1 MLETIPF
8 SAPVLDYGQIMVDT
22 RRLEKLMSL
31 TDPGAKAER
40 SADDIS
46 QPRRSLALSG
56 HRDMRRAGQ
65 GKARSVQRQ
74 AMVDANWVEL
84 DHCVSEPNSDKK
96 SRRFNELARNAGV
109 ISRFDIL
116 RTQLVQNFRSRG
128 LTSLG
133 ISAPAEGVGTSF
145 VAAGLIA
152 SLARRGDL
160 RVIGLDL
167 NLRAPALHRYFEVA
181 PAGSMLD
188 FLNGE
193 TPPQAYLQRLT
204 DTVALGLGQ
213 PVSDMM
219 VSAGFPADDLFTT
232 LSEIVDRYAPDMIV
246 CDLPPLLRGD
256 AALSICSHLD
266 SVLLV
271 ADSQRT
277 RAEDVTAC
285 ERLLAGQT
293 EFLGVIL
300 NNYSGGGQN

>member
-8 SAPVLDYGQIMVDT
+8 PLPILEYGQIMVDT

-31 TDPGAKAER
+31 NDTGPKADRLSE
-40 SADDIS
+40 DGGL
-46 QPRRSLALSG
+46 PRRSLALSG

-65 GKARSVQRQ
+65 GKARNVQRQ
-74 AMVDANWVEL
+74 AMVDTNWSEL
-84 DHCVSEPNSDKK
+84 GACASAPSSDKK
-96 SRRFNELARNAGV
+96 SRQFNVLARDADV

-116 RTQLVQNFRSRG
+116 RTQLVQSFRSRG

-133 ISAPAEGVGTSF
+133 ISAPADGVGTSF
-145 VAAGLIA
+145 AAAGLIA

-188 FLNGE
+188 FLNGATRPE
-193 TPPQAYLQRLT
+193 AYLQRLT

-213 PVSDMM
+213 PVSDM
-219 VSAGFPADDLFTT
+219 ALCTGFLADDFFAT
-232 LSEIVDRYAPDMIV
+232 LGEILDRYAPDMIV

-256 AALSICSHLD
+256 AALSVCAHLD

-277 RAEDVTAC
+277 RAEEIAAC
-285 ERLLAGQT
+285 ERLLTGQT

>member
-8 SAPVLDYGQIMVDT
+8 PLSVLDYGQIMVDT

-31 TDPGAKAER
+31 TDSSAKADR
-40 SADDIS
+40 SVDDIN

-65 GKARSVQRQ
+65 GKARNVQRQ
-74 AMVDANWVEL
+74 AMVDANWADL
-84 DHCVSEPNSDKK
+84 DRCVSEPTADKR
-96 SRRFNELARNAGV
+96 SRQFNVMARNADV

-116 RTQLVQNFRSRG
+116 RTQLVQSFRSRG

-133 ISAPAEGVGTSF
+133 ISAPADGVGTSF
-145 VAAGLIA
+145 AAAGLIA

-193 TPPQAYLQRLT
+193 TPPEVHLQRLT

-213 PVSDMM
+213 PVSDM
-219 VSAGFPADDLFTT
+219 VLSTGFSADDLFAT
-232 LSEIVDRYAPDMIV
+232 LSETVDRYAPDMIV

-256 AALSICSHLD
+256 TALSICSHLD
-266 SVLLV
+266 GVLLV

-277 RAEDVTAC
+277 RAEDITAC
-285 ERLLAGQT
+285 ERLLTGQT